1 MDAWGSGDSAGDATP
16 FVVRNQGQ
24 SVTPV
29 VLAVPHAGRAYGPA
43 LVSALRDPAEAARRL
58 EDRLVD
64 GIAEELAR
72 RTGATLIVARA
83 PRALIDLNRAPD
95 DLDRDMI
102 EPDPALPAFP
112 PRARPGGI
120 SRRVQGGLGLVPRR
134 LPGMG
139 ELWRG
144 RLPAADVLARIEEV
158 HAPYHAAT
166 EAALNEV
173 AGQWGVALLID
184 LHSMPPLLPREPGQM
199 TARYVLG
206 DRFGSAC
213 RARLAALAFA
223 HFAATGAPAA
233 HNRPYAG
240 GYTLE
245 RHARRAQGIEAMQ
258 IEIDRAAYLDSAL
271 AEPGAGWAEV
281 VDTLTGLVGI
291 LGRDMA
297 DVAAAGR
304 VPRAAE

>member
-1 MDAWGSGDSAGDATP
+1 MDAWGSGDSAGDAAP

-24 SVTPV
+24 SATPV

-83 PRALIDLNRAPD
+83 PRALIDLNRAPG

-139 ELWRG
+139 DLWR
-144 RLPAADVLARIEEV
+144 
-158 HAPYHAAT
+158 
-166 EAALNEV
+166 
-173 AGQWGVALLID
+173 
-184 LHSMPPLLPREPGQM
+184 
-199 TARYVLG
+199 
-206 DRFGSAC
+206 
-213 RARLAALAFA
+213 
-223 HFAATGAPAA
+223 
-233 HNRPYAG
+233 
-240 GYTLE
+240 
-245 RHARRAQGIEAMQ
+245 
-258 IEIDRAAYLDSAL
+258 RAACC
-271 AEPGAGWAEV
+271 
-281 VDTLTGLVGI
+281 
-291 LGRDMA
+291 R
-297 DVAAAGR
+297 
-304 VPRAAE
+304 